1 MSLNG
6 LGRKIRQHG
15 VTALQLTTPLFH
27 LMVDENLEAFRG
39 VRSIVSGG
47 EAFSLDHVRRALD
60 GLPGTRLSIC
70 YGPTE
75 NSVITTVYRPASS
88 TELDDHNSVPL
99 GYPIANTDVYVLDE
113 HLQPV
118 SVGVT
123 GELYTGGDG
132 LRTAT

>member
-1 MSLNG
+1 M
-6 LGRKIRQHG
+6 
-15 VTALQLTTPLFH
+15 FH

-39 VRSIVSGG
+39 LRSIVTGG

-75 NSVITTVYRPASS
+75 NSVITTAYRPATSADL
-88 TELDDHNSVPL
+88 EGHASVPL

-118 SVGVT
+118 PVGVT

-132 LRTAT
+132 LGAAT